1 MIVIFLSGDT
11 QFVSCSTFVTSVK
24 GTGCI
29 EKNRKCTIKKSHT
42 HTHTHQQKILGIGER
57 AINSKFLFEFFN
69 DFSHHLKYMQEV
81 IESNQLCFT
90 RNTKYIPLRV
100 KSDIDMY

>member
-29 EKNRKCTIKKSHT
+29 EKNRKCTIKKSNT
-42 HTHTHQQKILGIGER
+42 HTPTKKILGMGER
-57 AINSKFLFEFFN
+57 TINSEFLFEFFN
-69 DFSHHLKYMQEV
+69 DISPHRNICKKY
-81 IESNQLCFT
+81 
-90 RNTKYIPLRV
+90 
-100 KSDIDMY
+100 